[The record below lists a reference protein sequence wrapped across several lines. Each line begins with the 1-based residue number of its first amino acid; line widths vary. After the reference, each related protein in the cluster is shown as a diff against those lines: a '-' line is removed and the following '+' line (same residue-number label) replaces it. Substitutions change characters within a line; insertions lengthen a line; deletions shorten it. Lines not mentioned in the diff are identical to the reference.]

1 MGKIAEDYEYLVELR
16 DRFLQSIR
24 RGDTEEALDASV
36 EVMAHHGI
44 VRGDTKQLQMALAAS
59 GVIDSMQDR
68 RRAASLI
75 ADSAAKALVASN
87 TDSEKSE
94 EPDYQGRMA
103 DYERGKETV
112 SQEV

>member
-1 MGKIAEDYEYLVELR
+1 MGKVAEDYDYLVDLR

-59 GVIDSMQDR
+59 GVIDSMHCRLYQSD
-68 RRAASLI
+68 AADIRHSL
-75 ADSAAKALVASN
+75 
-87 TDSEKSE
+87 
-94 EPDYQGRMA
+94 EPA
-103 DYERGKETV
+103 VKPTTKHKN
-112 SQEV
+112 STHTN